1 MTASMVER
9 KRIELTQKLSS
20 LNEEFEYW
28 LTQSNPQAAFEKH
41 HSQIRAVTSIL
52 RQLQQGINQRVA
64 AAQTPD
70 QLLTISHIAAQ
81 MTLSVHRIWE
91 YFRSKFIQRREERL
105 SQYLR
110 AADEFAWAC
119 YQPVLEGANAATPG
133 KFRKEP
139 PLVFF
144 NGGSSPFSVS
154 RARSFEGEAVP
165 NELLSGPDLRRVL
178 NSLPLPVIGVP
189 WFQVAHWPDALVIAH
204 EVGHTVE
211 DDFHLTD
218 SLQEHLE
225 TALQAGI
232 DAAHHAAWR
241 AWLGE
246 IFADLY
252 GCLATGPAFVGSL
265 MDFLVRTSGA
275 LAQENRLEP
284 NWEAYPTNPLRL
296 LFNFAV
302 LRAMGFTVEAEA
314 LRITWQVL
322 CPTHQLQSYEADV
335 EPIVTELLTNNYPPL
350 GQQTLL
356 DFESPQPEA
365 PTKKIKFRFSPEQ
378 QSKALQIVKALK
390 SGEALTQTQDFRVL
404 LAASRLSYEAD
415 PQGFVDKKY
424 AAKILMRIKDITK
437 PGTRANERVK
447 SLAQIQTI
455 TNQDQQTGATIFADL
470 WGKAETV
477 DASSHP

>member
-1 MTASMVER
+1 MTATLVER
-9 KRIELTQKLSS
+9 KRIEVGQKLNS

-28 LTQSNPQAAFEKH
+28 LTQSSPQAYFEKH

-52 RQLQQGINQRVA
+52 QELQQGVNQRVA

-70 QLLTISHIAAQ
+70 QLLAVGHLASQ

-105 SQYLR
+105 GQYLR

-119 YQPVLEGANAATPG
+119 YQPVLECANAVQPG

-139 PLVFF
+139 PLVFC

-218 SLQEHLE
+218 SLHEHLQ

-232 DAAHHAAWR
+232 DALHHAAWR
-241 AWLGE
+241 SWLGE
-246 IFADLY
+246 VFADLY
-252 GCLATGPAFVGSL
+252 GCLATGPAFVSAL
-265 MDFLVRTSGA
+265 LDFLVRTPGA

-284 NWEAYPTNPLRL
+284 NWGEYPTNPLRL

-314 LRITWQVL
+314 LRTIWQAL
-322 CPTHQLQSYEADV
+322 CPTHQLQSYEPDV
-335 EPIVTELLTNNYPPL
+335 EPIVTALLTNKYPPL
-350 GQQTLL
+350 GDQTLL
-356 DFESPQPEA
+356 DFEYPQPDA
-365 PTKKIKFRFSPEQ
+365 PAKKIKFRFSAEQ
-378 QSKALQIVKALK
+378 QSKALQTVQALK
-390 SGEALTQTQDFRVL
+390 TGEALTQTQDFRVL
-404 LAASRLSYEAD
+404 LAASRLAYEAD
-415 PQGFVDKKY
+415 PQGFVAKKS
-424 AAKILMRIKDITK
+424 AAKILARITAITK
-437 PGTRANERVK
+437 PGTRAGERTK
-447 SLAQIQTI
+447 SAVQIQSI
-455 TNQDQQTGATIFADL
+455 TNQDRHTGETMFAEL

-477 DASSHP
+477 NDSSHP

>member
-1 MTASMVER
+1 MSKVLVER
-9 KRIELTQKLSS
+9 KRVEIGQKLAS
-20 LNEEFEYW
+20 LNDEFDYW
-28 LTQSNPQAAFEKH
+28 LTQSQPNAAFEKH

-52 RQLQQGINQRVA
+52 RELQERVNQRVA

-70 QLLTISHIAAQ
+70 QILTVSHIASQ

-133 KFRKEP
+133 QFRKEP
-139 PLVFF
+139 PLVFC

-154 RARSFEGEAVP
+154 RERSFEGEAVP
-165 NELLSGPDLRRVL
+165 NELLSGPELRRVL

-218 SLQEHLE
+218 SLQEHLQ

-232 DAAHHAAWR
+232 DASHHAAWR
-241 AWLGE
+241 SWLGE

-252 GCLATGPAFVGSL
+252 GCLATGPAFVSAL
-265 MDFLVRTSGA
+265 MDFLVRTPDA

-284 NWEAYPTNPLRL
+284 NWGAYPTNPLRL

-302 LRAMGFTVEAEA
+302 LRAMGFTAEAET
-314 LRITWQVL
+314 LRTTWQAL
-322 CPTHQLQSYEADV
+322 CPTHQLQNYEADV
-335 EPIVTELLTNNYPPL
+335 EPIVIALLTRNYPPL
-350 GQQTLL
+350 GHQTLL
-356 DFESPQPEA
+356 DFEYPQPDA
-365 PTKKIKFRFSPEQ
+365 PAKKVKFRFTAEQ
-378 QSKALQIVKALK
+378 QKKALQTVQALK
-390 SGEALTQTQDFRVL
+390 TGEALTQTQDFRVL
-404 LAASRLSYEAD
+404 LAASRLAYEAD
-415 PQGFVDKKY
+415 PQSFVDKKS
-424 AAKILMRIKDITK
+424 AAKILARITALTK
-437 PGTRANERVK
+437 PGIRAGERVK
-447 SLAQIQTI
+447 SAAQVQNIM
-455 TNQDQQTGATIFADL
+455 NQDQQTGEAMFEEL
-470 WGKAETV
+470 WKQAEG
-477 DASSHP
+477 